1 MNKTYPI
8 FNLIKSSLYKKYLQ
22 VATLLDSLVIVK
34 CNMLLKNQ
42 KEIKN

>member
-8 FNLIKSSLYKKYLQ
+8 FNLIKSNLYKKSLQ
-22 VATLLDSLVIVK
+22 EATVLDNLVIVK
-34 CNMLLKNQ
+34 CNSLLKNQ